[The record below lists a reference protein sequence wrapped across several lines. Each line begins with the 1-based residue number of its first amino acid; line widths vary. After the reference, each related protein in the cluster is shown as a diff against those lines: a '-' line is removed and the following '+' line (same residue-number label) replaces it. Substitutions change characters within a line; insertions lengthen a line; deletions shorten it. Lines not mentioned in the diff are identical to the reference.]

1 VRHPHE
7 GGAVTDVSLPDLAV
21 VEGAVA
27 AAIRSG
33 GSDDVRLL
41 GYGEISIVLGW
52 PADAPQHALKRVPP
66 FRDDASAIRYIDV
79 CERFFGVLDTAGV
92 AVLPTTLH
100 RTTRDDGSVVVYHRQ
115 PVADS
120 AQMGLNVLRSAE
132 PSADHPL
139 LAAIVQHALAVCRP
153 NEVGFDVQIANWL
166 WDGHVARQLDFTSPF
181 LMNGTADDL
190 QFDTSG
196 FLREYPALLRPYLKK
211 ELLRL
216 VLRFTTPE
224 GAVGD
229 MVGNLLKEDL
239 EPWVDPAIEA
249 ARRAGLHVDRAVT
262 TKMFEDDKKLLPL
275 TLRLKKG
282 QRWWLSHTGRRY
294 DSLLPEKTT
303 YER

>member
-1 VRHPHE
+1 MSE
-7 GGAVTDVSLPDLAV
+7 QELPDLAV
-21 VEGAVA
+21 VEAAVG

-33 GSDDVRLL
+33 SGADVRLL
-41 GYGEISIVLGW
+41 GHGEISIVLGW

-79 CERFFGVLDTAGV
+79 CERFFAILADAGV
-92 AVLPTTLH
+92 TVLPTTLH
-100 RTTRDDGSVVVYHRQ
+100 RTTRTDGSVVVYHRQ
-115 PVADS
+115 PVADPS
-120 AQMGLNVLRSAE
+120 QMGLNVLRAAE
-132 PSADHPL
+132 PRPDHPL
-139 LAAIVQHALAVCRP
+139 LAAIVEHVAAVCRP
-153 NEVGFDVQIANWL
+153 NAVGFDVQIANWL
-166 WDGHVARQLDFTSPF
+166 WDGQVARQLDFTSPF
-181 LMNGTADDL
+181 LLNDTADDL

-196 FLREYPALLRPYLKK
+196 FLREYPAPLRPYLKK
-211 ELLRL
+211 ELLKL
-216 VLRFTTPE
+216 VLRFTTAE

-229 MVGNLLKEDL
+229 MVGNLLKEEL

-249 ARRAGLHVDRAVT
+249 ARRAGLHIDRAVT